1 MVSLVNGCF
10 TSFLAV
16 LILTQQ
22 EGYLAQRDRVLNM
35 IVPMHLASVQNFVVV
50 GQTGQA

>member
-1 MVSLVNGCF
+1 MAVF

-35 IVPMHLASVQNFVVV
+35 IVPHLASVQNFVVV